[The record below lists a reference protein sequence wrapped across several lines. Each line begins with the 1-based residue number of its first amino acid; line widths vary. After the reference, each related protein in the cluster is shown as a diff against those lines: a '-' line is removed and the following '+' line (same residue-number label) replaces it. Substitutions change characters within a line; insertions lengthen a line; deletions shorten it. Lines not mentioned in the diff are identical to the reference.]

1 MSNREIANYN
11 SFNLQ
16 SAIYHSMKGNN
27 TSEDVNMDSLRG
39 GSVLLYTNLSRK
51 SSTYSELFLVPYIDK
66 IEI

>member
-1 MSNREIANYN
+1 
-11 SFNLQ
+11 
-16 SAIYHSMKGNN
+16 MKGNN